1 MHSSGVAAGS
11 LSAPRSNIA
20 VPAQVAR
27 KGGAEPLDGVGAA
40 DRLDRR
46 EQAHV
51 GRREDSE
58 FHTAIAAVEDGYYLS
73 GQRQHAP
80 SSAFLAQH
88 IAQEV
93 DPEDPAFS
101 TYRAGTQAYVMRR
114 DSTIEFMSNDNRLD
128 IFV

>member
-1 MHSSGVAAGS
+1 VHSSGVAAGS

-27 KGGAEPLDGVGAA
+27 KGGAEPLAGIGAA

-46 EQAHV
+46 DQAQMA
-51 GRREDSE
+51 RRAENDAPIVV
-58 FHTAIAAVEDGYYLS
+58 TDIEDGYS
-73 GQRQHAP
+73 RAGHRQHAP

-93 DPEDPAFS
+93 EPEDPAFS
-101 TYRAGTQAYVMRR
+101 TYRTGTQAYAMRR
-114 DSTIEFMSNDNRLD
+114 DSTIEFMSADNRLD